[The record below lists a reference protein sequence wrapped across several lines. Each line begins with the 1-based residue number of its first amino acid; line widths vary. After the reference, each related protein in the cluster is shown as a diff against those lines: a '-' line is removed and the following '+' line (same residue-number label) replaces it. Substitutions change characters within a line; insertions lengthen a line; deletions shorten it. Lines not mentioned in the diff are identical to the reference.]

1 MRRPLESK
9 VLRFLLDP
17 ITFFWSAVLLALL
30 SGRHR
35 RLWKEVKDPGGCLL
49 GAVIGVFVYY
59 GTVALLFRKTDGVGA
74 YLKEVGR
81 SLVDKRPS
89 ARRVAVM
96 GGRAIYEEALWRR
109 TVQSLLGSGAG
120 SVLLTALLFTLQH
133 RYLHY
138 RNRRPFPPLPLL
150 EFFAF
155 SLFLGVLYRLSGRF
169 MVVVAV
175 HFVRNL
181 LIAAE
186 CSFPRG

>member
-1 MRRPLESK
+1 MI
-9 VLRFLLDP
+9 RFLLDP
-17 ITFFWSAVLLALL
+17 ITFFWSAVLLVLL
-30 SGRHR
+30 SGRHQ
-35 RLWKEVKDPGGCLL
+35 RLGKDIRDPGGFLL
-49 GAVIGVFVYY
+49 GATIGVFAYY
-59 GTVALLFRKTDGVGA
+59 GTVALLFRKTEGPGE
-74 YLKEVGR
+74 YLQEVGR
-81 SLVDKRPS
+81 SLVENGP
-89 ARRVAVM
+89 AAHRVAIL
-96 GGRAIYEEALWRR
+96 GGRAIYEETLWRR

-120 SVLLTALLFTLQH
+120 SVFLTALLFTLRH

-138 RNRRPFPPLPLL
+138 KNRQPFPPLPLL

-155 SLFLGVLYRLSGRF
+155 SLFLGSLYRLSGRF